1 MVFGTIKTKTMTS
14 TMKFYKI
21 LEKYALIKDSQFI
34 LNIPLALLSELIE
47 MAEEKEKTE
56 KMSAIVK
63 NESIK

>member
-34 LNIPLALLSELIE
+34 LNIIQSLKQP
-47 MAEEKEKTE
+47 KKD
-56 KMSAIVK
+56 
-63 NESIK
+63 